1 MNYQSQFLAGMLRVV
16 SLLLLCAAFSPAIAQ
31 DTDLDAFGKMLKT
44 IESDLAKPQIRQ
56 ETLEKWARKIAAGRP
71 MALDCVEKGEK
82 KQQKLEEDLVSLGE
96 YVSGEPADVTRKRN
110 QVKREIKDIERDL
123 AGCRL
128 LVLRSEELQKSISQ
142 ETKALLARQLSAK
155 GTNIGVLLMDNWQE
169 PALWL
174 SASKD
179 FIRRHSGISR
189 LEPEDWALLAML
201 AVISFIA
208 GLWLRLRLLQ
218 RARSGAWADDLAGHF
233 SCALV
238 STVSHHLP
246 WLATSSVLAISLYT
260 MTGDVSPVPF
270 INIALYTLPFY
281 LLAVMVIQLFL
292 APHQPGVL
300 FVNVPPLLAKQ
311 LSRRLTVL
319 VLLAY
324 VGVLLFYTLLAQ
336 SLPESAFLLAR
347 GVFAA
352 ILALNLIWA
361 LWLIMRLP
369 HLSGVRAV
377 NWLLMLVLLGALAA
391 EWAGYRNLSVTL
403 LRILLGTSLVIAVT
417 VFLSRLLR
425 EFYDSLDEGTRR
437 QTRSIRRLLGVRTG
451 EHFPGLIWIRITT
464 ALMLWGMA
472 ALAVLRVWGASD
484 ATLKQISEWF
494 MSGFELGSLKIV
506 PVRILLAIVS
516 FAVLVA
522 LAGWVRAKLESSWL
536 SRARME
542 RGAREALV
550 TISGYLL
557 IMLAILVGLGISG
570 VDFSNLAIIAG
581 ALSVGIGFG
590 LQNIVNNFVSGLILL
605 FERPIKTG
613 DWVVVGGTEGYV
625 KRIRIRS
632 TQIQTFDRAD
642 VIVPN
647 SELISNQV
655 TNWMLYD
662 MRGRV
667 RVPVGVAYGSDTEK
681 VKDILLQVAAE
692 NPKVI
697 NDGTTGKPRVLFREF
712 GDSALAFELRCYIHN
727 IDERVRVISDLNF
740 AIDKAFREAGI
751 EIPFPQRDLHMRSW
765 DADKGPPADA
775 G

>member
-1 MNYQSQFLAGMLRVV
+1 MRYYPRYLTPVLRII
-16 SLLLLCAAFSPAIAQ
+16 SLLLLLAFAYPAVAQ
-31 DTDLDAFGKMLKT
+31 DVDLKAFGKTLKS
-44 IESDLAKPQIRQ
+44 IESGLSRKSIDS
-56 ETLEKWARKIAAGRP
+56 ESLEKWARKIAAGRSQ
-71 MALDCVEKGEK
+71 ALDCVKQGET
-82 KQQKLEEDLVSLGE
+82 KQLKLEEDLASLGE
-96 YVSGEPADVTRKRN
+96 YVKSEPGDVTRKRS
-110 QVKREIKDIERDL
+110 QVKREIKDTEREL

-169 PALWL
+169 PAQWL

-179 FIRRHSGISR
+179 FIRRHSGITH
-189 LEPEDWALLAML
+189 LEPDDWAVLAML
-201 AVISFIA
+201 SVVSLIA

-218 RARSGAWADDLAGHF
+218 RASSGRWADDLTGRF

-246 WLATSSVLAISLYT
+246 WLVASSVVAVTLYN
-260 MTGDVSPVPF
+260 MTGDIRPVPF
-270 INIALYTLPFY
+270 VNIASYVLPFY
-281 LLAVMVIQLFL
+281 LLAVTVIQLFL
-292 APHQPGVL
+292 APHQPGAL
-300 FVNVPPLLAKQ
+300 FVQVPAALARQ

-319 VLLAY
+319 ALLAY

-347 GVFAA
+347 GVFATF
-352 ILALNLIWA
+352 LALNLIWA

-369 HLSGVRAV
+369 RLSGMRFI
-377 NWLLMLVLLGALAA
+377 NWLLMLMLLGALAA

-403 LRILLGTSLVIAVT
+403 LRILLGTSLVMAIT
-417 VFLSRLLR
+417 LFLSRLLR
-425 EFYDSLDEGTRR
+425 EFFDSLDEGGRR
-437 QTRSIRRLLGVRTG
+437 YTRSVRRVLGVKTG
-451 EHFPGLIWIRITT
+451 EHFPGLLWVRITT
-464 ALMLWGMA
+464 ALLLWGVA

-484 ATLKQISEWF
+484 ATLKQISDWF
-494 MSGFELGSLKIV
+494 MSGFEVGSLKVV
-506 PVRILLAIVS
+506 PLRIFLAIVS

-522 LAGWVRAKLESSWL
+522 LAGWIRAKLDSSWL
-536 SRARME
+536 NRVRME

-557 IMLAILVGLGISG
+557 ITVAILVGLGISG

-642 VIVPN
+642 VVVPN

-662 MRGRV
+662 MRGRI
-667 RVPVGVAYGSDTEK
+667 RIPVGVAYGSDTDR
-681 VKDILLQVAAE
+681 VKEILLQVAAE

-697 NDGTTGKPRVLFREF
+697 TDGTTGEPRVLFREF

-740 AIDKAFREAGI
+740 AIDRAFREAGI

-765 DADKGPPADA
+765 DTDNGPS